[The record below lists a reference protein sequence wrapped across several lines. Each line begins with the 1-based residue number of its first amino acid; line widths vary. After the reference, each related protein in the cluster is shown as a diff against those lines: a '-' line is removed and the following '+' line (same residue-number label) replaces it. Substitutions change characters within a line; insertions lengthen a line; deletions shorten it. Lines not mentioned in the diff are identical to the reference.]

1 MATVTVAGLVLTGG
15 ASTRMGR
22 PKALLTVGGVWAVAR
37 VARILREGGVDGV
50 VVVTGTHD
58 AAIREA
64 LAGEEPP
71 PNVVFNPSHDTG
83 QLSSLI
89 AGLDALEA
97 LGADAA
103 VVALVDHP
111 AVRVGTVVGLID
123 AWRRGRPPV
132 VRPVCG
138 GRHGHPV
145 VFDRAVWPSLRAAPL
160 AEGARPVVRALA
172 GQVVDV
178 AVDDPG
184 VTLDLDRPE
193 DYAALIEA
201 IRQGNVEL

>member
-22 PKALLTVGGVWAVAR
+22 PKALLPLGGESCVAR
-37 VARILREGGVDGV
+37 VARILTEGGADPV
-50 VVVTGTHD
+50 VVVTGIHD
-58 AAIREA
+58 AAIRDA
-64 LAGEEPP
+64 LAAGTSPLK
-71 PNVVFNPSHDTG
+71 VVFNPAHEAG

-111 AVRVGTVVGLID
+111 AVRVGTVVALID

-132 VRPVCG
+132 VRPMFT

-201 IRQGNVEL
+201 NRQGNVEL